1 VHPLASVV
9 FAAAFATVATLA
21 SGIAS
26 MAVNGQVGR
35 RNSVQWMMR
44 RVGLQAVA
52 FFTILVILLGS
63 S

>member
-26 MAVNGQVGR
+26 MAFNGQVGHR
-35 RNSVQWMMR
+35 SSAQWMIW
-44 RVGLQAVA
+44 RVGLQAAA
-52 FFTILVILLGS
+52 FLTILVILLGS
-63 S
+63 H